1 MFLSNAKSL
10 IKQNNNM
17 DINARIEMVAIIN
30 NSLSVKEKLLDEQV
44 NNAMPQVYL
53 NLTMGKMIGLIELRD
68 YLQESIEAEISAMET
83 AQGM

>member
-1 MFLSNAKSL
+1 
-10 IKQNNNM
+10 M

-44 NNAMPQVYL
+44 NNAMPQVSL
-53 NLTMGKMIGLIELRD
+53 NLTMGKMLGLIELRD
-68 YLQESIEAEISAMET
+68 YLQESIEAEISAYET